1 MEQPAAMEHQEN
13 APSTAGDG
21 QAVAV
26 PIPAQAES
34 ADGRRDVA
42 PPATPPVTT
51 CYRHS
56 ERECYVR
63 CTRCERY
70 ICPDCMRTASV
81 GFHCP
86 ECVREGGKSQRQ
98 ARTVFGGRI
107 AGGPPVA
114 TITLI
119 LLNVLAFAG
128 ELRNHALIDRFA
140 EMGRGLIGPDGRSY
154 DWAAGGVPDGFHA
167 AGVAHGEWYRLLTSA
182 FLHLLP
188 TQGVFGLTHIL
199 FNMMW
204 LWRLG
209 PVMEAQL
216 GRARYVA
223 LYLVAAVGGS
233 VAVYVLAPDSLAIGA
248 SGAIFGL
255 VGGYWV
261 MSRRLRRDPLGGNG
275 LLVMFVV
282 WMVLSAGFDSWQ
294 GHLGGLLAGLAVGT
308 GFAFAPRGKARP
320 WVQAGA
326 VVLVAL
332 ILVALVLWQTSRI
345 GAI

>member
-1 MEQPAAMEHQEN
+1 MEHQEN
-13 APSTAGDG
+13 APSTVGEG
-21 QAVAV
+21 QAAA
-26 PIPAQAES
+26 IPAQSGPSDAPAS
-34 ADGRRDVA
+34 A
-42 PPATPPVTT
+42 PAVTT
-51 CYRHS
+51 CYRHAD
-56 ERECYVR
+56 RECYVR
-63 CTRCERY
+63 CTRCDHL
-70 ICPDCMRTASV
+70 ICPDCMRPASV

-86 ECVREGGKSQRQ
+86 DCVKEGVKSQRQ

-107 AGGPPVA
+107 AGARPTA

-128 ELRNHALIDRFA
+128 ELRDNTLIDRFS
-140 EMGRGLIGPDGRSY
+140 EWGRGFMGSDGRGY
-154 DWAAGGVPDGFHA
+154 TWMGAVPPGYHA

-182 FLHLLP
+182 FLHALP
-188 TQGVFGLTHIL
+188 SQGVIGITHIL

-204 LWRLG
+204 LWQLG

-216 GRARYVA
+216 GRVRYLA

-233 VAVYVLAPDSLAIGA
+233 TAAYVLAPDSSAIGA

-261 MSRRLRRDPLGGNG
+261 MSRRLRSDPLGGNG
-275 LLVMFVV
+275 LLVMFVI
-282 WMVLSAGFDSWQ
+282 WMVVSAGFDSWQ
-294 GHLGGLLAGLAVGT
+294 GHLGGLLAGLAVGA

-326 VVLVAL
+326 VVLVSAVL
-332 ILVALVLWQTSRI
+332 IALVLWETSRI
-345 GAI
+345 GPI

>member
-1 MEQPAAMEHQEN
+1 MEHQEN
-13 APSTAGDG
+13 APSTVGEG
-21 QAVAV
+21 QAA
-26 PIPAQAES
+26 PIPAQSGPSDARPPVS
-34 ADGRRDVA
+34 A
-42 PPATPPVTT
+42 VTT
-51 CYRHS
+51 CYRHAD
-56 ERECYVR
+56 RECYVR
-63 CTRCERY
+63 CTRCDQF
-70 ICPDCMRTASV
+70 ICPDCMRAASV

-86 ECVREGGKSQRQ
+86 DCVKEGVKSQRQ

-107 AGGPPVA
+107 AGARPTA

-128 ELRNHALIDRFA
+128 ELRDNTLIDRFS
-140 EMGRGLIGPDGRSY
+140 EMGRGMMGSDGRAY
-154 DWAAGGVPDGFHA
+154 TWTGTVPDGFHA

-182 FLHLLP
+182 FLHMLPSQGLL
-188 TQGVFGLTHIL
+188 GITHIL

-233 VAVYVLAPDSLAIGA
+233 TVAYVLAPDSLAIGA

-261 MSRRLRRDPLGGNG
+261 MSRRLRNDPLGGNG
-275 LLVMFVV
+275 LLVMFVI
-282 WMVLSAGFDSWQ
+282 WMVVSAGFDSWQ

-326 VVLVAL
+326 VVLVCAA
-332 ILVALVLWQTSRI
+332 LVALVLWETSRI

>member
-1 MEQPAAMEHQEN
+1 
-13 APSTAGDG
+13 
-21 QAVAV
+21 
-26 PIPAQAES
+26 
-34 ADGRRDVA
+34 
-42 PPATPPVTT
+42 
-51 CYRHS
+51 
-56 ERECYVR
+56 
-63 CTRCERY
+63 
-70 ICPDCMRTASV
+70 MRAASV

-86 ECVREGGKSQRQ
+86 DCVKDGVKSQRQ

-107 AGGPPVA
+107 AGATPVA
-114 TITLI
+114 TIVLI
-119 LLNVLAFAG
+119 MLNVLAFAG
-128 ELRNHALIDRFA
+128 ELQNSTLIDRFA
-140 EMGRGLIGPDGRSY
+140 EMGRGLMGSDGRAY
-154 DWAAGGVPDGFHA
+154 PWMGGVPDGFHA

-188 TQGVFGLTHIL
+188 SQGLLGITHIL

-223 LYLVAAVGGS
+223 LYLVAAIGGS
-233 VAVYVLAPDSLAIGA
+233 TAVYVLAPDSLAIGA

-261 MSRRLRRDPLGGNG
+261 MSRRLRNDPLGGNG
-275 LLVMFVV
+275 LLVMFVI
-282 WMVLSAGFDSWQ
+282 WMVISAGFDSWQ

-326 VVLVAL
+326 LVLVCAVM
-332 ILVALVLWQTSRI
+332 IALVLWETSRI
-345 GAI
+345 GVI